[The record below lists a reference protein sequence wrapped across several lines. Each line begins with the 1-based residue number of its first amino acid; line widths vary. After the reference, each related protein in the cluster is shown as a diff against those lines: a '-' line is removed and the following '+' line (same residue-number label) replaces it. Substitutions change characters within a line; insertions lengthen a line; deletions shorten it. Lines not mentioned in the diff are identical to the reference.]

1 MLELFL
7 SLLTT
12 PAIVLGLVALIG
24 LLLQKKSGDQVFL
37 GTLKTVLGLLILSAG
52 AGLIVTHLAPFSE
65 LFAQVFNLT
74 GLVPFDEAVVGAL
87 QANVPVIART
97 SAVIMAAG
105 FLVNIALARFTPLKY
120 IFLTGHMMWILS
132 VVLAFVLYESG
143 YSETIIMVVGAILQ
157 GTFLTLLPA
166 ISQPIMRKL
175 TGNNAIGYGHLTT
188 IGVVSSA
195 YVGKVFGDSSKSS
208 EELKLPENLK
218 FFKDTAASVAIV
230 MGIFYILL
238 VIIAGPTKTAAFAGD
253 QNFLVWGLL
262 GALGFTAGILI
273 LLQGVRM
280 FLGELVPSFK
290 GIADKLVPGAIPALD
305 CPAIFGFAPTALM
318 IGFITSVI
326 GMAIGMVVSGLIFGI
341 VPLISIIGGFFTG
354 GSAGIMGNAAGG
366 RRGAA
371 IAGFIYG
378 LWLTIPVAATY
389 NIFDLPQYGV
399 TGTALLVSDVLVA
412 LPLFKIP
419 FIGIGV
425 LVAIFVI
432 YSFMEV
438 RYKKSLSK

>member
-305 CPAIFGFAPTALM
+305 L
-318 IGFITSVI
+318 S
-326 GMAIGMVVSGLIFGI
+326 LIHI
-341 VPLISIIGGFFTG
+341 
-354 GSAGIMGNAAGG
+354 
-366 RRGAA
+366 
-371 IAGFIYG
+371 
-378 LWLTIPVAATY
+378 
-389 NIFDLPQYGV
+389 
-399 TGTALLVSDVLVA
+399 
-412 LPLFKIP
+412 
-419 FIGIGV
+419 
-425 LVAIFVI
+425 
-432 YSFMEV
+432 
-438 RYKKSLSK
+438 